1 MTEGPEVFIGRIRGE
16 AKQLYSFW
24 SKGIHCEF
32 FAMGSHTL
40 DDVTCIDKLRR
51 SVHIVIEAAFV
62 SQFVLSP
69 WGTVRQDGLWRCTC
83 LQRKRSMVEDVSDD
97 SSLLLAA
104 EECPRED
111 FERYHTFT
119 RYERSII
126 NRLTAHGPVLLRG
139 GRGSGK
145 SALLIESYLHMKR
158 SYADPIIPVL
168 YQPAT
173 SSTPSSGGSGVY
185 GSLLP
190 NSIWRNQS

>member
-69 WGTVRQDGLWRCTC
+69 VGNCAPRRALE
-83 LQRKRSMVEDVSDD
+83 MYVSAKEA
-97 SSLLLAA
+97 L
-104 EECPRED
+104 
-111 FERYHTFT
+111 
-119 RYERSII
+119 
-126 NRLTAHGPVLLRG
+126 HG
-139 GRGSGK
+139 
-145 SALLIESYLHMKR
+145 
-158 SYADPIIPVL
+158 
-168 YQPAT
+168 
-173 SSTPSSGGSGVY
+173 
-185 GSLLP
+185 
-190 NSIWRNQS
+190 

>member
-1 MTEGPEVFIGRIRGE
+1 
-16 AKQLYSFW
+16 
-24 SKGIHCEF
+24 
-32 FAMGSHTL
+32 
-40 DDVTCIDKLRR
+40 
-51 SVHIVIEAAFV
+51 
-62 SQFVLSP
+62 
-69 WGTVRQDGLWRCTC
+69 
-83 LQRKRSMVEDVSDD
+83 MVEDVSDD

-158 SYADPIIPVL
+158 SYADSIIPV
-168 YQPAT
+168 YI
-173 SSTPSSGGSGVY
+173 
-185 GSLLP
+185 SLRHLP
-190 NSIWRNQS
+190 LLRAEGPEYIALFCRIL